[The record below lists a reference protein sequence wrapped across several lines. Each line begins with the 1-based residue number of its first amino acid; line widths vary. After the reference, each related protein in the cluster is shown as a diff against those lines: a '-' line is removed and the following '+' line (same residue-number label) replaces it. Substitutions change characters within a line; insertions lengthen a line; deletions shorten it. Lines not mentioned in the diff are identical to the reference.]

1 MTAPARRLEGR
12 GALVTGAGSGIGA
25 ATATRLSQEGAAVMC
40 ADIDGAGAQA
50 TARTLAA
57 GGATAYAA
65 VLDVT
70 DRRAWQ
76 EVTDTCREQ
85 LGRLDILVNS
95 AGFTRDR
102 SLLKMSD
109 EEWQSVID
117 VHLRGAWLGCQHV
130 ATAMRA
136 GDGGAIINLAS
147 ESRHGSFGQVNYA
160 AAKAGVVGLT
170 RTVALEQARHGI
182 RCNAVAPGMVNT
194 PMIAGVS
201 SQLQAEMR
209 ERIPLQRFAEPEEV
223 AAVIAFLAS
232 ADASYVT
239 GQTLNCDGGTTWS

>member
-1 MTAPARRLEGR
+1 MSTATRRLEGR

-25 ATATRLSQEGAAVMC
+25 ATAARLTQEGAAVMC
-40 ADIDGAGAQA
+40 ADVDGARSQA
-50 TARTLAA
+50 TAQALAA
-57 GGATAYAA
+57 EGATTYTV

-70 DRRAWQ
+70 DRTAWQ
-76 EVTDTCREQ
+76 EATDACRER

-117 VHLRGAWLGCQHV
+117 VHLRGTWLGCQHV
-130 ATAMRA
+130 AAAMRA
-136 GDGGAIINLAS
+136 GNGGAIVNLAS

-194 PMIAGVS
+194 PMIASVPAD
-201 SQLQAEMR
+201 LRAELR
-209 ERIPLQRFAEPEEV
+209 ERIPLQRFAEPQEV